1 MVLINVLLILI
12 AGITFL
18 NIILTILIF
27 LSRKKISE
35 KIDTIQSRQK
45 FSEEMVK
52 DYLKNFRDDL
62 NENFRDFR
70 EEIQGSFKNLG
81 GMVTNQINFMEE
93 NQNRNFEYFSG
104 QLSTQNKNFEDS
116 QKYLRELIKASLEEI
131 ETSQDR
137 FTETISKSVRELR
150 ELLSNEL
157 KDFRQELSKSLLT
170 FGQDM
175 TGNIDKMKVSISEV
189 LEKLR
194 NDNERKLE
202 EMRKTVDEKLNETL
216 EKRLA
221 NSFKV
226 VSERLE
232 MVHKGLGEM
241 QSLANGVG
249 DLKKALTNVKNRG
262 IIGEVQLERI
272 LDQMLHSGQFEK
284 NVKTRPNS
292 NDVVEFAIK
301 LPGNDEEHPLWLPID
316 SKFPV
321 EDYYRL
327 VDSFEKGDL
336 TGIQS
341 ATKNLETRVK
351 SFAKDINSKYIEVPH
366 TTDFGIMFLPFEGLY
381 SEVLRISGLFE
392 TIQRDYK
399 IVIAGPT
406 TMAAFLNSLQMGFKT
421 LKVERSAHQVM
432 NLLGV
437 VKAEFMKF
445 GDVLEKAQK
454 KIKEA
459 GDNIDTLVGAR
470 TKKIQKALESVESS
484 PEKLLEEYDTN

>member
-1 MVLINVLLILI
+1 MDLSNILLISI
-12 AGITFL
+12 AGITLL
-18 NIILTILIF
+18 NIIFTILIF
-27 LSRKKISE
+27 SSRKKISE
-35 KIDTIQSRQK
+35 KIDVTQSIQK
-45 FSEEMVK
+45 FSEEMMK
-52 DYLKNFRDDL
+52 DYLKNSRDDL
-62 NENFRDFR
+62 NENFKDFR
-70 EEIQGSFKNLG
+70 EESQESFKNLG
-81 GMVTNQINFMEE
+81 EMVTNQINFMGE
-93 NQNRNFEYFSG
+93 NQKRNFEYFSG
-104 QLSTQNKNFEDS
+104 QLGTQNKNSEDS
-116 QKYLRELIKASLEEI
+116 QKYLRELIKTSLEEI
-131 ETSQDR
+131 ETAQNK
-137 FTETISKSVRELR
+137 FTETISKSVKELK
-150 ELLSNEL
+150 ELLSSEL
-157 KDFRQELSKSLLT
+157 KDSRQELSKSLLI

-175 TGNIDKMKVSISEV
+175 IANIEKMKVTISEV

-202 EMRKTVDEKLNETL
+202 EMRKTVDEKLHETL

-232 MVHKGLGEM
+232 LVHKGLGEM

-272 LDQMLHSGQFEK
+272 LDQILHTGQFEK

-301 LPGNDEEHPLWLPID
+301 LPGDDEKHPLWLPID

-336 TGIQS
+336 TGIQA

-351 SFAKDINSKYIEVPH
+351 SFAKDIKNKYIEVPY

-381 SEVLRISGLFE
+381 SEVLRINGLFE
-392 TIQRDYK
+392 TIQREYK

-421 LKVERSAHQVM
+421 LNVEKSAHHVM

-437 VKAEFMKF
+437 VKSEFTKF

-484 PEKLLEEYDTN
+484 PERLLDD

>member
-1 MVLINVLLILI
+1 MGLGDILLLLV
-12 AGITFL
+12 ACLTLL
-18 NIILTILIF
+18 NIIFTLIF
-27 LSRKKISE
+27 SRRKKISE
-35 KIDTIQSRQK
+35 KIDAIQSRQK
-45 FSEEMVK
+45 FSEEMIK
-52 DYLKNFRDDL
+52 EYLKNSREDL
-62 NENFRDFR
+62 NENFRNFR
-70 EEIQGSFKNLG
+70 EESQDSFKNLG
-81 GMVTNQINFMEE
+81 ELVGNQINFIGES
-93 NQNRNFEYFSG
+93 QKRNFEYFSE
-104 QLSTQNKNFEDS
+104 QLNTQNKNSEDR
-116 QKYLRELIKASLEEI
+116 QKYLQELVKSSLEEI
-131 ETSQDR
+131 ESAQDK
-137 FTETISKSVRELR
+137 FTETISKNIKELK
-150 ELLSNEL
+150 ELLSGEL
-157 KDFRQELSKSLLT
+157 KDSRQEISKSVLT

-175 TGNIDKMKVSISEV
+175 TENLDKMKTNISEV

-194 NDNERKLE
+194 NDNEKKLE
-202 EMRKTVDEKLNETL
+202 EMRKTVDEKLHETL

-221 NSFKV
+221 NSFKI

-232 MVHKGLGEM
+232 LVHKGLGEM

-272 LDQMLHSGQFEK
+272 LDQILHPGQFEK

-292 NDVVEFAIK
+292 AEVVEFAIK
-301 LPGNDEEHPLWLPID
+301 LPGDDKKNPLWLPID

-321 EDYYRL
+321 EDYYKL
-327 VDSFEKGDL
+327 LDSFEKGDSA
-336 TGIQS
+336 GIQT

-351 SFAKDINSKYIEVPH
+351 TFAKDINNKYLEVPF

-381 SEVLRISGLFE
+381 SEVLRINGLFE
-392 TIQRDYK
+392 TIQRDFK

-421 LKVERSAHQVM
+421 LNVEKSAHKVM

-437 VKAEFMKF
+437 VKSEFIKF

-459 GDNIDTLVGAR
+459 GDNIDTLVGTR
-470 TKKIQKALESVESS
+470 TKKIQKALESVETS
-484 PEKLLEEYDTN
+484 PEKLMEE

>member
-1 MVLINVLLILI
+1 MDLSNILLISI
-12 AGITFL
+12 SGITLL
-18 NIILTILIF
+18 NIIFTILIF
-27 LSRKKISE
+27 SSRKKISE
-35 KIDTIQSRQK
+35 KIDASQSIQK
-45 FSEEMVK
+45 FSEEMMK
-52 DYLKNFRDDL
+52 EYLKNSRDDL
-62 NENFRDFR
+62 NENFKDFR
-70 EEIQGSFKNLG
+70 EESQESFKNLG
-81 GMVTNQINFMEE
+81 VMVTNQINFMAE
-93 NQNRNFEYFSG
+93 NQKRSFEYFSG
-104 QLSTQNKNFEDS
+104 QLGTQNKNFEDS
-116 QKYLRELIKASLEEI
+116 QKYLRELIKTSLEEI
-131 ETSQDR
+131 ETAQNK
-137 FTETISKSVRELR
+137 FTETISKSVKELK
-150 ELLSNEL
+150 ELLSIEL
-157 KDFRQELSKSLLT
+157 KDSRQELSKSLLI

-175 TGNIDKMKVSISEV
+175 IANIDKMKVTISEV

-202 EMRKTVDEKLNETL
+202 EMRKTVDEKLHETL

-232 MVHKGLGEM
+232 LVHKGLGEM

-272 LDQMLHSGQFEK
+272 LDQILHTGQFEK

-301 LPGNDEEHPLWLPID
+301 LPGDDEKYPLWLPID

-336 TGIQS
+336 TGIQI

-351 SFAKDINSKYIEVPH
+351 SFAKDINAKYVEVPY

-381 SEVLRISGLFE
+381 SEVLRINGLFE
-392 TIQRDYK
+392 TIQREYK

-421 LKVERSAHQVM
+421 LNVEKSAHRVM

-437 VKAEFMKF
+437 VKSEFTKF

-484 PEKLLEEYDTN
+484 PESLLDD